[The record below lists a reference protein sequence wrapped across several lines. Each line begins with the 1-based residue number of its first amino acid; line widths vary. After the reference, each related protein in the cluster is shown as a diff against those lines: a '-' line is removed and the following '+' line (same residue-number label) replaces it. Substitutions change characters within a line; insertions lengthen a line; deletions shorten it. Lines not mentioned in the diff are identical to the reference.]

1 MVYKLVGTQLSL
13 FTTFHVFFFQFFF
26 VLPARY
32 VGMCSFTGK
41 SQKLQNPQWIFHGKL
56 NLFLFMIVVYDSVG
70 DGDKIPKKNLPR
82 FHVTSHLKTEAKV
95 FFS

>member
-1 MVYKLVGTQLSL
+1 MWACV
-13 FTTFHVFFFQFFF
+13 
-26 VLPARY
+26 VLQENQHKR
-32 VGMCSFTGK
+32 K
-41 SQKLQNPQWIFHGKL
+41 SSIDNASNKDPQKLQNPQWIFHGKL

-70 DGDKIPKKNLPR
+70 DGDKISKKNLHR